1 MTLPDNRLNSA
12 YQEMSCLAMKCRNE
26 AQLPT
31 LLGVV
36 FKLLMGQSETIAEAV
51 ICRKSWHDER
61 RKTMSNI
68 GQNFIAGTWCNG
80 QDNVANINPS
90 DVTDLIGHYAQASR
104 DQLDSALD
112 AAKTAQKKW
121 AATGLE
127 ARQTILMNIGN
138 ELMERRVELGTLL
151 SREEGKPLAE
161 GVGEIYRAGQFFTYY
176 AAEILRQIGDT
187 ADSVRDGIEIDVR
200 REPVG
205 VVAIISPWNFPT
217 ATAVW
222 KIAPALAFGN
232 AVIWKPANLVP
243 ASAVAL
249 TEIIARQDIPHGLF
263 NLVMGPGGSIGQ
275 SLIESPAIDAISFT
289 GSLEVG
295 KQIAVAAVGN
305 LTKIQMEMGSK
316 NALAIMDDGDL
327 DIAVATALGGAFG
340 GTGQKCTA
348 SSRLVVHDAVHDEFV
363 ERLVAAASAMKVG
376 HALADG
382 TQIGPVVS
390 AGQLQENLQWID
402 VAKQEGGEILC
413 GGEQVSRDDDG
424 YYMTPAV
431 VAGTKNHWRINR
443 EEMFAPVAAVIRV
456 GSYDEALEVVNDT
469 DFGLTS
475 GIITRSLARATHF
488 RRNAQ
493 TGVVTIN
500 LPTAGTDYHVPF
512 GGRGNSSYG
521 PREQGGYAKEF
532 YTIVKTSYI
541 AAGKPE

>member
-1 MTLPDNRLNSA
+1 MGLV
-12 YQEMSCLAMKCRNE
+12 RNVF
-26 AQLPT
+26 ALRRFSPT
-31 LLGVV
+31 
-36 FKLLMGQSETIAEAV
+36 
-51 ICRKSWHDER
+51 D
-61 RKTMSNI
+61 
-68 GQNFIAGTWCNG
+68 
-80 QDNVANINPS
+80 
-90 DVTDLIGHYAQASR
+90 
-104 DQLDSALD
+104 
-112 AAKTAQKKW
+112 
-121 AATGLE
+121 
-127 ARQTILMNIGN
+127 
-138 ELMERRVELGTLL
+138 
-151 SREEGKPLAE
+151 
-161 GVGEIYRAGQFFTYY
+161 
-176 AAEILRQIGDT
+176 
-187 ADSVRDGIEIDVR
+187 
-200 REPVG
+200 
-205 VVAIISPWNFPT
+205 
-217 ATAVW
+217 
-222 KIAPALAFGN
+222 
-232 AVIWKPANLVP
+232 
-243 ASAVAL
+243 
-249 TEIIARQDIPHGLF
+249 
-263 NLVMGPGGSIGQ
+263 Q
-275 SLIESPAIDAISFT
+275 SLGLDRNPDGRAERPAKD
-289 GSLEVG
+289 
-295 KQIAVAAVGN
+295 
-305 LTKIQMEMGSK
+305 
-316 NALAIMDDGDL
+316 
-327 DIAVATALGGAFG
+327 GGAFG

-390 AGQLQENLQWID
+390 AGQLRENLQWID